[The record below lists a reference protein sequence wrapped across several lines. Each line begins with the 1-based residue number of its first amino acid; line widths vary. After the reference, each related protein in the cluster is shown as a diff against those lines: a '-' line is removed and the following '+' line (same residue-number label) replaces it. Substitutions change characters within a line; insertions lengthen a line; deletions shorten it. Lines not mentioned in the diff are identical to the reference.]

1 MRSKIVIGTVLV
13 LWAVLTWLFGH
24 LYQELLNVY
33 EQSDSLIDSDYSW
46 CFRLLLNL
54 VGYSTVL
61 VPGYMLYK
69 YLEKTNYFDKITNKT
84 WLSRVLFACFGEPG
98 EKLPEAVK
106 PAKVNDTREGFELV
120 FCFVGLMGAY
130 LVWGLLQEK
139 IMTQNYV
146 MADGSLVR
154 FNDSQLLVFIN
165 RLLAFLI
172 ALGRLLWTGQPII
185 AAPLYKFSYCSL
197 TNIISA
203 WCQYEA
209 LKFVSFPT
217 QVLSKS
223 CKVIPVMLMGKL
235 ISRNKYEMYE
245 YVTAILI
252 SVGMVLFMYG
262 SHDDYAVSA
271 ATTGS
276 GVALLA
282 LYMACDS
289 FTSSWQAALF
299 ARHSPRP
306 LQMLA
311 AVNLCSLALTAA
323 ALRHHARVRD
333 RTRLLQH
340 PVFVMDC
347 LLLSLSSAVGQML
360 IYRTIARFGA
370 VVFTI
375 IMTLRQAVSI
385 LVSCA
390 VYGQAC
396 CSLHITW
403 CRAGVYSVR
412 CVQAVSILVSC
423 AVYGHGVSWRGAG
436 GVLLVFA
443 AAALRIYCRERTRRR
458 AQLIRRTP

>member
-1 MRSKIVIGTVLV
+1 MRSRLVIGCVLV
-13 LWAVLTWLFGH
+13 SCLLLAWVFSN
-24 LYQELLNVY
+24 LYQELLDIY
-33 EQSDSLIDSDYSW
+33 EHTEVLIDSDYSW

-54 VGYSTVL
+54 VGYSTIL
-61 VPGYMLYK
+61 VPGYLLYK
-69 YLEKTNYFDKITNKT
+69 YLHKTQYFDKITKHT
-84 WLSRVLFACFGEPG
+84 WVSRLLLTCFGEPG
-98 EKLPEAVK
+98 ERLPEAAK
-106 PAKVNDTREGFELV
+106 PPRAEGRECLELV
-120 FCFVGLMGAY
+120 FCFGGLMAAY

-154 FNDSQLLVFIN
+154 FDDSQLLVFVN
-165 RLLAFLI
+165 RLLAF
-172 ALGRLLWTGQPII
+172 ALAVGRLAWRGRPVLV
-185 AAPLYKFSYCSL
+185 APLYNFCYCAL

-235 ISRNKYEMYE
+235 ISRNKYEPYE
-245 YVTAILI
+245 YLTALLI
-252 SVGMVLFMYG
+252 SLGMALFMFG

-276 GVALLA
+276 GLALLA

-323 ALRHHARVRD
+323 AL
-333 RTRLLQH
+333 
-340 PVFVMDC
+340 P
-347 LLLSLSSAVGQML
+347 
-360 IYRTIARFGA
+360 
-370 VVFTI
+370 
-375 IMTLRQAVSI
+375 
-385 LVSCA
+385 
-390 VYGQAC
+390 
-396 CSLHITW
+396 
-403 CRAGVYSVR
+403 
-412 CVQAVSILVSC
+412 
-423 AVYGHGVSWRGAG
+423 
-436 GVLLVFA
+436 
-443 AAALRIYCRERTRRR
+443 
-458 AQLIRRTP
+458 

>member
-1 MRSKIVIGTVLV
+1 MRSKIIIGIVLILCV
-13 LWAVLTWLFGH
+13 VLTWLFSQ
-24 LYQELLNVY
+24 LYQELLLAY
-33 EQSDSLIDSDYSW
+33 EQSDTLIYSEYSW
-46 CFRLLLNL
+46 CFRLMLNL
-54 VGYSTVL
+54 AGYATIL
-61 VPGYMLYK
+61 VPGFLLYK
-69 YLEKTNYFDKITNKT
+69 YLDKTNYFDKITNKT
-84 WLSRVLFACFGEPG
+84 WVSRALSACFAETGER
-98 EKLPEAVK
+98 LPDAAK
-106 PAKVNDTREGFELV
+106 PPKSDDGHEGFELL
-120 FCFVGLMGAY
+120 FCFTGLMAAY

-165 RLLAFLI
+165 RLLAFGI
-172 ALGRLLWTGQPII
+172 ALVRLLCAGQPVLV
-185 AAPLYKFSYCSL
+185 APLYKFSYCSL

-235 ISRNKYEMYE
+235 ISRNKYEPYE
-245 YVTAILI
+245 YATAALI
-252 SVGMVLFMYG
+252 SLGMVLFMFG

-276 GVALLA
+276 GLALLA

-323 ALRHHARVRD
+323 ALPRLHTPRARTRL
-333 RTRLLQH
+333 RLLQH
-340 PVFVMDC
+340 PVFVSDC

-390 VYGQAC
+390 VYG
-396 CSLHITW
+396 H
-403 CRAGVYSVR
+403 
-412 CVQAVSILVSC
+412 AVS
-423 AVYGHGVSWRGAG
+423 AGGAC

-443 AAALRIYCRERTRRR
+443 AVLLRLYCRGRR
-458 AQLIRRTP
+458 ARRLARAQRPAAQRPPAQAV